1 MLMIIDKSILI
12 LTIIVTAIL
21 IITMKTLV
29 KGGDQAKRDMVI
41 YPN

>member
-12 LTIIVTAIL
+12 LTIVVTAIL
-21 IITMKTLV
+21 IINMKSLV